1 MVGKKMLGS
10 VVGKMFGRKAG
21 KGVGGAV
28 GKVTGV
34 AGVALKWPFLI
45 AVAVWNLLDSIIGI
59 FVKSPLWVFLNLIL
73 LDAIINIILIILV
86 INMRSIFRLWIWN
99 IILFGWAAASTLLA
113 RLAGWWAVDWII
125 DPILMVICCFL
136 VALMPFDNVGGKKR
150 TQQYSEDAYGYS
162 EPASGGRSS
171 GPGRKA
177 ARRDSGPTGAHNAA
191 NSGSGVTINI
201 SNDPMKR
208 DGGG

>member
-45 AVAVWNLLDSIIGI
+45 AVAVWNIIDSIIGI

-73 LDAIINIILIILV
+73 LDAIINIILIILI
-86 INMRSIFRLWIWN
+86 INMRSIFKLWIWD

-113 RLAGWWAVDWII
+113 RLAGWWAFDWII

-136 VALMPFDNVGGKKR
+136 VALMPLDNVGGGKR
-150 TQQYSEDAYGYS
+150 KQNSEDAYGY
-162 EPASGGRSS
+162 EDPTPGRSS
-171 GPGRKA
+171 GSGRKA
-177 ARRDSGPTGAHNAA
+177 ARRDGGASGAPHTA